1 MATIRTLLRP
11 RNLLIA
17 ALGLFVLIQLVPV
30 WPAQTNPP
38 ARAERA
44 WANQEA
50 RAVARRACFDCH
62 SNQTVWPLYS
72 KVAPASWLITYDVLK
87 GREELNFSEWGVIA
101 DEPGE
106 AGEEIAEAL
115 REGEMPP
122 RAYTLLHPEAKLSV
136 AEQLLLIDEF
146 QRAGGLEPVLAT
158 R

>member
-1 MATIRTLLRP
+1 MATIRALLRP
-11 RNLLIA
+11 RTLLII

-30 WPAQTNPP
+30 WAVQTNPP
-38 ARAERA
+38 THAERA
-44 WANQEA
+44 WASQEA

-62 SNQTVWPLYS
+62 SNQTIWPLYS
-72 KVAPASWLITYDVLK
+72 KIAPASWLITYDVLK
-87 GREELNFSEWGVIA
+87 GREKLNLSEWGAVA

-106 AGEEIAEAL
+106 AGEEIAEVL

-122 RAYTLLHPEAKLSV
+122 RAYILLHPEAKLTA

-146 QRAGGLEPVLAT
+146 QRAGGLRPVLAT